1 MLKQRI
7 KDIKFREEMKN
18 KGRVTE
24 TTETQILKEKIKRC
38 QTSIVI
44 LDKEKIQFKTLSLE
58 KEEKI
63 KKMKE

>member
-58 KEEKI
+58 KEE
-63 KKMKE
+63 